1 MPEKNTTMGGAKALP
16 ISTKKIFFL
25 SLLGITIVAAGWGVP
40 RHPTVLEWRYQHM
53 SLADLEKL
61 RGGKQDDPVLLYY
74 HALQLLKQGRVIEA
88 EPLLRIAVER
98 DPRDPR
104 YRDAWAQALMALRFV
119 STAFGELKQF
129 VGTQPQLPEAHFL
142 MGRFYLME
150 GAMNNAVEELQAA
163 IKLQPN
169 YPTAYALL
177 AAAYEDLANFAPAL
191 KAAQEAVRLAPD
203 VVDNQL
209 QLASLLEA
217 TSQLEP
223 ARQAF
228 EKAVQLEPK
237 NPLALRKCA
246 RFLHDTAKSPADQE
260 RALTLARTALTQA
273 PDDRATEGLLGK
285 LLLTLEK
292 PEEAV
297 PHLEKAAEALPRD
310 PSLALSLTQAYR
322 RLGRTKEL
330 QKWEAQ
336 YQARRTWETRR
347 KLLADTLLTQPKNR
361 ATHEQLA
368 LLMAQ
373 VGDVDATLRHFA
385 TAQQRPSDAVSVLI
399 AAANAL
405 SSAGKGK
412 EATPL
417 ARRAVDVTTSNPLAH
432 EALGNAYLAQ
442 DMLIQAGQEYQVA
455 SGFLPSL
462 RAKLEKKVA
471 DFNVKRAK
479 YPTTAE
485 QSFQRALERERY
497 YLGPQKIGDDVEE
510 LAKRAV
516 DQAPQNTTYLAYLLR
531 LQMARGRRDEG
542 LQTAQKLIA
551 LAPTDPNAHIRYA
564 LLLEEKAS
572 TPQQL
577 AEVQEH
583 LNVETNPTHLDAD
596 TNALREYGLGLVALK
611 QKDAAVAVRCLE
623 NAIKLDPEPLT
634 TYYKLAQAHQ
644 LAGNTTAAQKVLD
657 YLNVLRTEQQA
668 EADALSAVG
677 KDPSNPV
684 LYDQAAAL
692 FRKHEKTAEA
702 VAIEAEAK
710 RRFGKGKQP

>member
-40 RHPTVLEWRYQHM
+40 RHPAVLEWRYQRM
-53 SLADLEKL
+53 SLAELAKA
-61 RGGKQDDPVLLYY
+61 RGARQDDVALLYY
-74 HALQLLKQGRVIEA
+74 HALALIRQGRLVEA
-88 EPLLRIAVER
+88 EPLLAIAVER
-98 DPRDPR
+98 EPREPR
-104 YRDAWAQALMALRFV
+104 YRDAWARALLDRGFV
-119 STAFGELKQF
+119 STAFGQLKQF
-129 VGTQPQLPEAHFL
+129 VGTQPQLPEAHYL
-142 MGRFYLME
+142 MGRFYLTQ
-150 GAMNNAVEELQAA
+150 GAMDKAVTELTEALRLRPQ
-163 IKLQPN
+163 
-169 YPTAYALL
+169 YPDAHSLL
-177 AAAYEDLANFAPAL
+177 AAAHEDLGELPLAL
-191 KAAQEAVRLAPD
+191 KAAQDAAQQAPD
-203 VVDNQL
+203 AVANQL
-209 QLASLLEA
+209 LLASLLER
-217 TSQLEP
+217 TNQP
-223 ARQAF
+223 
-228 EKAVQLEPK
+228 EKARPVFERALQLAPQDPVAMREV
-237 NPLALRKCA
+237 A
-246 RFLHDTAKSPADQE
+246 RFLSDQARTATDRE
-260 RALTLARTALTQA
+260 RALGLARAAQQKAPEDLALN
-273 PDDRATEGLLGK
+273 GLLGG
-285 LLLTLEK
+285 LLLAQEK
-292 PEEAV
+292 PAEAV
-297 PHLEKAAEALPRD
+297 PFLLKAAQGTLDNPVF
-310 PSLALSLTQAYR
+310 ALSLTQAYR
-322 RLGRTKEL
+322 RLGETTQTAQWEKE
-330 QKWEAQ
+330 
-336 YQARRTWETRR
+336 YQLRRTRETRR
-347 KLLADTLLTQPKNR
+347 KLLYETLKTRPKDPVV
-361 ATHEQLA
+361 HEQLA
-368 LLMAQ
+368 TLLAET
-373 VGDVDATLRHFA
+373 GNVDGCLRHFA

-405 SSAGKGK
+405 SNAGKGK

-417 ARRAVDVTTSNPLAH
+417 ARRAVEMTTSNPLAH

-542 LQTAQKLIA
+542 LQTAQKLLA

-583 LNVETNPTHLDAD
+583 LNAETNPTHLDAD